1 MPIPEE
7 LRGAGDEYDIR
18 VEVTLSYCGATA
30 PYAPAFAQ
38 IPVDLGRL
46 ELAVRSEVV
55 RCRRSAGLSGISHCL
70 GRRHHGL
77 LREHDVAAPAEE
89 EAVSPSDRPPEPGP
103 ILHKDD
109 LQKGRWGGATERDGR
124 AVLESVDR
132 DVFYFSLIVESVDGS
147 PLRLRPHARGPST
160 NSLAL
165 LPLETHLT
173 LLGSTSWSSNSR
185 PVSIRYG

>member
-1 MPIPEE
+1 MAQPRRTRRH
-7 LRGAGDEYDIR
+7 LRRYLSTWVDWNSLCDPKSSDAGDLRDFLGYR
-18 VEVTLSYCGATA
+18 TA
-30 PYAPAFAQ
+30 WADA
-38 IPVDLGRL
+38 IT
-46 ELAVRSEVV
+46 
-55 RCRRSAGLSGISHCL
+55 
-70 GRRHHGL
+70 GL

-89 EAVSPSDRPPEPGP
+89 EAESPSDRQPEPGP

-109 LQKGRWGGATERDGR
+109 LQKGRWGGATERDGRVVR

-173 LLGSTSWSSNSR
+173 LLGSTSWPSNSR